1 MKKKLCFDQNFTIQ
15 CQVPSK
21 VTYFR
26 KTLLK
31 HEKRFPQVLLKS
43 PHLTWPLPESSCSRT
58 DSPTIQRNPIV
69 PNGATAE
76 SPLYVGSKNNPA
88 GLILLSSDPPIH
100 ENPHK
105 FNIKIELCK
114 WKNLDPLCST
124 GFGLHQTSPD
134 PPTLLTNLGA
144 THCLTQMAPILLDIL
159 WWIFVELLSTWKFA
173 PAL

>member
-1 MKKKLCFDQNFTIQ
+1 MRNVFPKCCWSPLTW
-15 CQVPSK
+15 PS
-21 VTYFR
+21 
-26 KTLLK
+26 
-31 HEKRFPQVLLKS
+31 QVLPGVARCCWS
-43 PHLTWPLPESSCSRT
+43 PLTWPLPDSSCSST

-76 SPLYVGSKNNPA
+76 SPLDVGSKNNPA
-88 GLILLSSDPPIH
+88 GLILLSSDPLIH

-105 FNIKIELCK
+105 FKIKIELCK
-114 WKNLDPLCST
+114 WKNPLCST

-159 WWIFVELLSTWKFA
+159 WWIFVELLSALKSA